1 MRLTSRDGAW
11 LDLRV
16 LRRQTVEQ
24 RAVELARADFSQT
37 WLLVRG
43 EVHTAED
50 RHWVFREPCL
60 TPWEGQRLGSWLR
73 TVARSATTVL
83 GAGLLF
89 AEPSLSFVLDA
100 AREDRRLLRAHL
112 AGPAAWVDPASGA
125 VLGGGIPLDV
135 DITALTTA
143 AADWSRELEAAG

>member
-16 LRRQTVEQ
+16 LRRQTLQQ
-24 RAVELARADFSQT
+24 RAVELDREDWSQT

-43 EVHTAED
+43 EVHTAD
-50 RHWVFREPCL
+50 GRHWVFREPCL
-60 TPWEGQRLGSWLR
+60 TPWEAQRLGSWLR
-73 TVARSATTVL
+73 AVAHEP
-83 GAGLLF
+83 AGLIGQGLVF
-89 AEPSLSFVLDA
+89 DEPALSFVLDA

-125 VLGGGIPLDV
+125 VLGGGVPLDLEV
-135 DITALTTA
+135 GGLA
-143 AADWSRELEAAG
+143 AAAQEWSGDLDRSG